1 MKKILINFIVAVASV
16 LVEAEVLFPDPSI
29 YQENGTYY
37 LIGTENSPQ
46 EIRKFSK
53 DKKIYPLMISKNGV
67 DWQRYDEKG
76 ERLACIKMEESK
88 GKAHFW
94 APQIFKHNNRYYL
107 AYSSNLVSGKDSDLK
122 YMRCMIASTDKIENG
137 FKDAVVLDT
146 DAGEIDPF
154 IFIDDD
160 GTPYAFLVRWQ
171 NRGGIWVQKLSKDFK
186 TRIGKPKNC
195 IINSEPWEKTPLTPE
210 FLAINQ
216 KRKQENPKI
225 SYWELFNTSDGVNE
239 GPTVIKRGGKYVL
252 FYSANDF
259 RSPFYCVGYAVADN
273 PFGEW
278 KKASAPV
285 LSRENTGLNGIGH
298 GDIFF
303 DKNGE
308 MWYVFHAHHSNI
320 RVSPRRTGVIKLIE
334 TFDKNGNP
342 SYKAD
347 YSTMRL
353 L

>member
-1 MKKILINFIVAVASV
+1 MKKFLTLSVVACAIVAN
-16 LVEAEVLFPDPSI
+16 AEVLFPDPSI
-29 YQENGTYY
+29 FYDNGTYY

-46 EIRKFSK
+46 VKLSK
-53 DKKIYPLMISKNGV
+53 SPEKEVYPLMISKNCV
-67 DWQRYDEKG
+67 DWQRLDKNG
-76 ERLACIKMEESK
+76 KRLSCIKMKDSK
-88 GKAHFW
+88 GTAHFW
-94 APQIFKHNNRYYL
+94 APQIFKYQNKYYL
-107 AYSSNLVSGKDSDLK
+107 AYCSNLVSGKDEDLNK
-122 YMRCMIASTDKIENG
+122 MRCMIASTDKIEDG
-137 FKDAVVLDT
+137 FKNAVVLDT

-171 NRGGIWVQKLSKDFK
+171 HRGGVWVQKLSKDLK
-186 TRIGKPKNC
+186 TRIGAPKNC
-195 IINSEPWEKTPLTPE
+195 IINTEAWEKKPLTQE
-210 FLAINQ
+210 FLDVNEA
-216 KRKQENPKI
+216 RKKENPKI
-225 SYWELFNTSDGVNE
+225 SHWELFNTSDGVAE
-239 GPTVIKRGGKYVL
+239 GPTVMKRGGKYVL

-259 RSPFYCVGYAVADN
+259 RSPFYCVGYAVAN
-273 PFGEW
+273 SPTGEW

-303 DKNGE
+303 DEKGDI
-308 MWYVFHAHHSNI
+308 WYVFHAHHSNI

-334 TFDKNGNP
+334 SFDKDGNP